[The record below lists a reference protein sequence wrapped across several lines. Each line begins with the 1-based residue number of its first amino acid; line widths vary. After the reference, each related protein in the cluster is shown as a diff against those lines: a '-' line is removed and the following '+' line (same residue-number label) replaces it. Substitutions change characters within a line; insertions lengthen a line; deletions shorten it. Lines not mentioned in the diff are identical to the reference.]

1 MPTPEPH
8 SSERFSAGGLEAAKW
23 IALLSMTVDHYGKI
37 VAPDLF
43 EVTHATG
50 RVSFPLFAGLIGLR
64 LAARPALAELYLR
77 RLVPWAIVAQPVFVF
92 VGRDWHD
99 GNILVTLALGVLLYQ
114 AVFDADG
121 WGRLARLAIVAT
133 LGFTTEFGPA
143 GVLLP
148 AAVAG
153 AATTLGVRGAVAAV
167 GPLGVLS
174 NLVGNVPPLTPV
186 DLWAL
191 VATPILFASP
201 ALSQR
206 LPRLPTSFFYAYY
219 PIHLLVLDRL
229 DIWMTG

>member
-1 MPTPEPH
+1 MRDPP
-8 SSERFSAGGLEAAKW
+8 SSQRFSGGGLETAKW
-23 IALLSMTVDHYGKI
+23 IALVSMTIDHYGKI

-43 EVTHATG
+43 EVTHAIG

-64 LAARPALAELYLR
+64 LTARPDLANRYLR

-114 AVFDADG
+114 AVFDVDG
-121 WGRLARLAIVAT
+121 WGRLVRLAIVAT

-153 AATTLGVRGAVAAV
+153 VATTLGTRAAVAAI

-174 NLVGNVPPLTPV
+174 NLVLDVPPLAPV

-191 VATPILFASP
+191 VATPILLASP
-201 ALSQR
+201 MLSQR
-206 LPRLPTSFFYAYY
+206 IPRLPTSFFYAYY

-229 DIWMTG
+229 DVWWTG